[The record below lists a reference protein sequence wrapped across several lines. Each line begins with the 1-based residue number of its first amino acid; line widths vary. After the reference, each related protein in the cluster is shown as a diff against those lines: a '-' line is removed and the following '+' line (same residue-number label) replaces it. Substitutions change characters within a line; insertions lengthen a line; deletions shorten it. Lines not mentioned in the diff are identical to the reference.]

1 MSERFMTPDGKARE
15 LASLARERA
24 EGGLADEA
32 IMQYCDALNALPG
45 VCTLQSC
52 AGHRPGEI
60 SAGAP
65 AGTRDQQLERTAHLW
80 LWLDERTADTFYYS
94 AWRLSEHPCMEYVA
108 IRFQPYG
115 RQLVELIFHGND
127 CGPGHLASSMK
138 VIIKFLGEITQ

>member
-1 MSERFMTPDGKARE
+1 MSERFMTPTGKIQE
-15 LASLARERA
+15 LARFVRERA
-24 EGGLADEA
+24 KGGLADKA
-32 IMQYCDALNALPG
+32 MVPYCDALNDLPG

-65 AGTRDQQLERTAHLW
+65 VGTRDQQTARTAHLW

-94 AWRLSEHPCMEYVA
+94 AWRLSEHPCMEHVA

-115 RQLVELIFHGND
+115 QQLVELIFHGND
-127 CGPGHLASSMK
+127 CGPGHLNSSMQ
-138 VIIKFLGEITQ
+138 VILKFLREITR